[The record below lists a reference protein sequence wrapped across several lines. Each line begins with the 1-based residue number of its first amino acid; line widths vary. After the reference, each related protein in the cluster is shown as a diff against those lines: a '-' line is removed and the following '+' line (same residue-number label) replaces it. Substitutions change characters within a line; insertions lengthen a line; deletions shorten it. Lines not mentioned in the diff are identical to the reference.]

1 MSGRNERPW
10 ARSDERTEQLARALR
25 ENLRKRKVQIRARAE
40 AAATPAD
47 ETAGDR
53 AAPSADNGPDAD

>member
-1 MSGRNERPW
+1 MSDRNERVR
-10 ARSDERTEQLARALR
+10 AHSKERTERLARALR
-25 ENLRKRKVQIRARAE
+25 ENLRKRKVQIRARAK
-40 AAATPAD
+40 APATPAD